1 LAELQVPDLL
11 KQVGEVKKGGPILSR
26 ILQQL
31 ERGARLKLS
40 LSCPLPFVTALLP
53 RCHAADPGARP
64 TFKDILKELGAAVV
78 DMEQMDGSLPESTA
92 V

>member
-1 LAELQVPDLL
+1 MPDLL

-26 ILQQL
+26 ILRQL

-40 LSCPLPFVTALLP
+40 LSCPLPFVTELLP
-53 RCHAADPGARP
+53 GCHAADPGARP
-64 TFKDILKELGAAVV
+64 TFKDILRELGAAVS
-78 DMEQMDGSLPESTA
+78 DIELMDGSLQEGTG